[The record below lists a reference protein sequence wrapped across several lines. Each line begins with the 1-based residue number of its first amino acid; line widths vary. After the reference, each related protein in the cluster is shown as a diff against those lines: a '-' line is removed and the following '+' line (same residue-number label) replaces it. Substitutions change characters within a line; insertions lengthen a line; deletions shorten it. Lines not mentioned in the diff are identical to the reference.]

1 MSWMNYET
9 INNVGEYLRE
19 QNYDIDEHDLK
30 VIRSV
35 EDIIRQLDIRLDKEI
50 FEISMNSF
58 VYKKDEHNFKLSF
71 NDKIKNKIPKSVKNH
86 IFDEISKKI
95 DDRIIKM
102 KYEDLI
108 YINHRN
114 EHWTNKYQITFDYKK
129 ESELN

>member
-1 MSWMNYET
+1 M
-9 INNVGEYLRE
+9 
-19 QNYDIDEHDLK
+19 K

-50 FEISMNSF
+50 FEISMNSYR
-58 VYKKDEHNFKLSF
+58 YKDNEHNIKLSF

-108 YINHRN
+108 YISDIN
-114 EHWTNKYQITFDYKK
+114 EHWTNKYQITFDYEKV
-129 ESELN
+129 S

>member
-1 MSWMNYET
+1 MSWVNYET

-50 FEISMNSF
+50 FEISMNSYR
-58 VYKKDEHNFKLSF
+58 YKDNEHNIKLSF

-108 YINHRN
+108 YISDIN
-114 EHWTNKYQITFDYKK
+114 EHWTNKYQITFDYEKV
-129 ESELN
+129 S